1 MRYLVTFIAVCLLI
15 AAMFGA
21 ISYSFLSTDWA
32 WDASVFRGE
41 NARAGFAVWS
51 VFLMI
56 LWLLFCLYDSQLA
69 KARLNT
75 KRANK

>member
-41 NARAGFAVWS
+41 NARAGFASWS
-51 VFLMI
+51 VFWVI
-56 LWLLFCLYDSQLA
+56 LWLMFCLVDAARSA
-69 KARLNT
+69 GRLN
-75 KRANK
+75 K